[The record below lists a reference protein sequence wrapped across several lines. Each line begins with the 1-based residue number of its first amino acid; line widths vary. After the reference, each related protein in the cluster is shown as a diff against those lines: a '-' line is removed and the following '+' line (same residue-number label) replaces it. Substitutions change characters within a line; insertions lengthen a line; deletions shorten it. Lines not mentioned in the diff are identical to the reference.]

1 MKTMKKT
8 KRLRLIAIA
17 LLLSAGALVGLT
29 RICLPDKICL
39 MESSALPEYISVGVR
54 LIKPD
59 AAPVFSQRSPLCNTK
74 KVTASLLGV
83 LPLKE
88 ISVKT
93 ITEKKVLPGGILFG
107 VKLATKAPLIIELS
121 PRAGQECPAAQAGL
135 RSGDM
140 ITAVGQ
146 TKIKDIAALQEAIN
160 ASDGNAIEITYE
172 RDGAEHKTSLT
183 PQKNPNDAQY
193 HAGILVRDSTAGIG
207 TVTFIEP
214 GSGSFAGL
222 GHGICDADTGLLLPI
237 GTAQTRVVELQG
249 VEKGSV
255 GAPGELRGTFT
266 QKRSGALLRNTDC
279 GVFGVFGKEITCDE
293 EDLVP
298 IGLRSDVHTGK
309 ATVLASV
316 APQKSRAEYEI
327 EITKISGGDDN
338 KSFIVHVTD
347 SALLE
352 QTGGIVQGMSGSPIL
367 QDGKLI
373 GAITHVMVNDPTRG
387 YGVFLENMLA
397 KAS

>member
-121 PRAGQECPAAQAGL
+121 PRTGQECPAAQAGL

-214 GSGSFAGL
+214 SSGSFAGL

-316 APQKSRAEYEI
+316 APQKSRAKYEI
-327 EITKISGGDDN
+327 EITKIIGGDDN